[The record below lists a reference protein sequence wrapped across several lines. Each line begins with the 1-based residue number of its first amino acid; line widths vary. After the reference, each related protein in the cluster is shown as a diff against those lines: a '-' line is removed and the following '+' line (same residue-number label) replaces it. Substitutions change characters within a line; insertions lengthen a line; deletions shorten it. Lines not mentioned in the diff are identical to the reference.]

1 MTFLRRLF
9 RRPDYTQAAS
19 LIVDDDVDRAEFAR
33 VFARASLDPRARRAI
48 IPLFEASDGHVTLC
62 EPALLRYLLGD
73 INPDDILAA
82 ISVPAMTTRE
92 VMRLRRQV
100 DIVKEILDGAS

>member
-1 MTFLRRLF
+1 MSFWRRF
-9 RRPDYTQAAS
+9 SGRRDYSRAAS

-33 VFARASLDPRARRAI
+33 VFARASLDPRARQAI
-48 IPLFEASDGHVTLC
+48 GPLFEASDGRVTPREL
-62 EPALLRYLLGD
+62 ALLRYLLGD

-82 ISVPAMTTRE
+82 ISVPAMTTQE

-100 DIVKEILDGAS
+100 DIVKEILDRG

>member
-1 MTFLRRLF
+1 MSFLRRF
-9 RRPDYTQAAS
+9 FGRRDYGQVGS

-33 VFARASLDPRARRAI
+33 IFARASLDARARRAI
-48 IPLFEASDGHVTLC
+48 GPLFEASDGHVTPREL
-62 EPALLRYLLGD
+62 ALLRYLLGD

-82 ISVPAMTTRE
+82 ISVPAMTTQE

-100 DIVKEILDGAS
+100 DIVKEILDRG